1 MEAPGALRVTLRG
14 LRAIVWL
21 RWRLLKNSVSSGRK
35 RDAIEQISR
44 AMAFIVPV
52 AIAAL
57 SIGTFVA
64 VGVIGFLGGRAIGSG
79 LLDPPVGLFVL
90 RLILAVIFLLVI
102 ALAMTS
108 PTQGATAHYT
118 RLLLLPIHRRV
129 LHLVEVVAALADPWI
144 AIIACGLT
152 MFAVGILGGGRPDA
166 ALTALAGAIALVAV
180 LVCAA
185 SVASFLVAWLMRSR
199 RRGELFTLLFVMAF
213 SLASFLPAMLSRSLG
228 GEAREDATGGR
239 SRSFN
244 VREFDASLP
253 TWTAMLPSEL
263 HAGVIRDGLAR
274 RPARAAGRGAL
285 LAIQALALFLVSSR
299 VHRPMLSSLEGDSGR
314 RRSSEIKAT
323 APKLPWLTPAAS
335 AVAWAQFRGALR
347 SVRGRLTILLP
358 GPMLGILTIA
368 FRGIPTER
376 LAVTASEQGYL
387 MLGAA
392 LILTL
397 YSIHAVSM
405 NFFGSDRAG
414 LTLQLLSPIR
424 DRDLAWGK
432 IAGFAMIVAMG
443 AVVCL
448 AVSLSVA
455 RSGPAP
461 YWVATLLGGAATFM
475 LLSPVALWLSAL
487 FPVVSDLS
495 KTGSGGNPH
504 PLPMIAGTVCTALFA
519 LPAVLIVLAAEF
531 WLGNSVVAIPL
542 MAAWLAVT
550 IGIAVPL
557 INLSARTIGYRRENL
572 AMVAQGR

>member
-1 MEAPGALRVTLRG
+1 MGTGGLAVTLRG

-44 AMAFIVPV
+44 VMAFIVPV
-52 AIAAL
+52 AVAAL

-79 LLDPPVGLFVL
+79 LLDAPVGLFVL
-90 RLILAVIFLLVI
+90 RVILLAVFLLVV

-129 LHLVEVVAALADPWI
+129 LHIVEVVAALADPWI

-152 MFAVGILGGGRPDA
+152 TFAVGILAGGRPLA
-166 ALTALAGAIALVAV
+166 ALAAAAGAVALVAV

-199 RRGELFTLLFVMAF
+199 RRGELFTVLFVMAF
-213 SLASFLPAMLSRSLG
+213 SLASFLPAMISRTLD
-228 GEAREDATGGR
+228 EDAEGERGGRR

-253 TWTAMLPSEL
+253 GWTAFLPSEL
-263 HAGVIRDGLAR
+263 HARVIRDGLAR
-274 RPARAAGRGAL
+274 RPGRAAGAVGL
-285 LAIQALALFLVSSR
+285 LAMQALALFLISAR
-299 VHRPMLSSLEGDSGR
+299 VHRQMLSSLEGDSGR
-314 RRSSEIKAT
+314 RRSSEIKGR
-323 APKLPWLTPAAS
+323 APNVPLLSPAAS

-347 SVRGRLTILLP
+347 TVRGRLTVLLP
-358 GPMLGILTIA
+358 GPMLGILVIA
-368 FRGIPTER
+368 FRGMPTER
-376 LAVTASEQGYL
+376 LATTAAEQGYL
-387 MLGAA
+387 MLAA
-392 LILTL
+392 AFVLTL

-432 IAGFAMIVAMG
+432 VAGFAMIVAMG
-443 AVVCL
+443 GIVCL

-461 YWVATLLGGAATFM
+461 YWIATILGAGATFM
-475 LLSPVALWLSAL
+475 LLTPVALWFSAL

-504 PLPMIAGTVCTALFA
+504 PLPMIAGTICTAVFA
-519 LPAVLIVLAAEF
+519 APAVLIILAAEF
-531 WLGNSVVAIPL
+531 WFGRPFMAVPL
-542 MAAWLAVT
+542 MAAWLGVT
-550 IGIAVPL
+550 IIIAVPL

>member
-1 MEAPGALRVTLRG
+1 VAGAEAFRVTFRD

-79 LLDPPVGLFVL
+79 LLDPPIGLFVL
-90 RLILAVIFLLVI
+90 RILLAIVFLLII

-108 PTQGATAHYT
+108 PTQGASAHYT

-129 LHLVEVVAALADPWI
+129 LHLVEVVATLADPWI

-152 MFAVGILGGGRPDA
+152 TFSLGVAAGGRPMA
-166 ALTALAGAIALVAV
+166 ALAALGGTAGLVAV

-213 SLASFLPAMLSRSLG
+213 SFASFVPAMLSRTFGSESRDEG
-228 GEAREDATGGR
+228 TGRR

-244 VREFDASLP
+244 IREFDAALP
-253 TWTAMLPSEL
+253 AWTAFLPPEL
-263 HAGVIRDGLAR
+263 HAGIIRDGLAR
-274 RPARAAGRGAL
+274 RPGRVAIGVSVLGA
-285 LAIQALALFLVSSR
+285 QAVALFLLSAR
-299 VHRPMLSSLEGDSGR
+299 VHRHMLGSLEGEGGR
-314 RRSSEIKAT
+314 RRNAELRASALR
-323 APKLPWLTPAAS
+323 LPFFTPAAS

-376 LAVTASEQGYL
+376 LAIAATEHGYL

-392 LILTL
+392 LVLTL

-432 IAGFAMIVAMG
+432 VAGLAMVVAMG

-461 YWVATLLGGAATFM
+461 YWIATLLGGAATFM
-475 LLSPVALWLSAL
+475 LLSPVALWFSAL

-495 KTGSGGNPH
+495 KTGAGGNPH
-504 PLPMIAGTVCTALFA
+504 PLPMIAGTICTALFA
-519 LPAVLIVLAAEF
+519 APAAFIIMAAEF
-531 WLGNSVVAIPL
+531 WFGNAFAAVPL

-550 IGIAVPL
+550 IAIAVPL

>member
-1 MEAPGALRVTLRG
+1 VADAGGFRVTLRD
-14 LRAIVWL
+14 LRAIIWL

-44 AMAFIVPV
+44 AMGFIVPV

-64 VGVIGFLGGRAIGSG
+64 VGVVGFLGGRAIGSG
-79 LLDPPVGLFVL
+79 LLDAPIGLFVM
-90 RLILAVIFLLVI
+90 RLILAIVFLLVI
-102 ALAMTS
+102 ALSMTS

-129 LHLVEVVAALADPWI
+129 LHLVEVVATLADPWI

-152 MFAVGILGGGRPDA
+152 TFSIGMLAGGRPAA
-166 ALTALAGAIALVAV
+166 ALASLAGTAGMVAV

-213 SLASFLPAMLSRSLG
+213 SLASFVPAMVSRSFNSESPDTG
-228 GEAREDATGGR
+228 SARR

-244 VREFDASLP
+244 VRDFDASLP
-253 TWTAMLPSEL
+253 AWTAFLPPEL
-263 HAGVIRDGLAR
+263 HAGIIRDGLTR
-274 RPARAAGRGAL
+274 RPGRVAIGVTL
-285 LAIQALALFLVSSR
+285 LAAQAIGLFLLSAR
-299 VHRPMLSSLEGDSGR
+299 VHRHMLGSLEGEGGR
-314 RRSSEIKAT
+314 RRNAEIRASSMRLPLLT
-323 APKLPWLTPAAS
+323 AAAS

-347 SVRGRLTILLP
+347 TVRGRLTILLP

-368 FRGIPTER
+368 FRGIPRER
-376 LAVTASEQGYL
+376 LANAAAEQGYL

-392 LILTL
+392 LVLTL

-432 IAGFAMIVAMG
+432 VAGLAMIVAMG
-443 AVVCL
+443 TVVCL

-461 YWVATLLGGAATFM
+461 YWIATLLGGAATFT
-475 LLSPVALWLSAL
+475 LLSPVALWFSAL
-487 FPVVSDLS
+487 FPVASDLS
-495 KTGSGGNPH
+495 KTGAGGNPH
-504 PLPMIAGTVCTALFA
+504 PLPMIAGTLCTALFA
-519 LPAVLIVLAAEF
+519 APAALIIMAAEF
-531 WLGNSVVAIPL
+531 WFGNAFAAIPL
-542 MAAWLAVT
+542 MAAWLVVT
-550 IGIAVPL
+550 IAIAVPL

>member
-1 MEAPGALRVTLRG
+1 MDGGGIRGTLRG

-79 LLDPPVGLFVL
+79 LLDAPTGLFVL
-90 RLILAVIFLLVI
+90 RLILAAVFLLVV

-129 LHLVEVVAALADPWI
+129 LHLVEVAAALADPWI

-152 MFAVGILGGGRPDA
+152 TFAVGILAGGRPMV
-166 ALTALAGAIALVAV
+166 ALTAAGGAAALVAV

-213 SLASFLPAMLSRSLG
+213 SLASFLPAMISRTFNDRV
-228 GEAREDATGGR
+228 EAETSGRR
-239 SRSFN
+239 SRLFN
-244 VREFDASLP
+244 IREFDAALP
-253 TWTAMLPSEL
+253 PWTAFLPSEL
-263 HAGVIRDGLAR
+263 HARVISEGLAR
-274 RPARAAGRGAL
+274 RPARAAGAVGVLAL
-285 LAIQALALFLVSSR
+285 QALALFLVSSR
-299 VHRPMLSSLEGDSGR
+299 VHRQMLSSLEGDGSR
-314 RRSSEIKAT
+314 RGSSEIRAR
-323 APKLPWLTPAAS
+323 APKVPLLTPAAS

-358 GPMLGILTIA
+358 GPMLGILVIA
-368 FRGIPTER
+368 FRGMPAER
-376 LAVTASEQGYL
+376 LATTAAEQGYL
-387 MLGAA
+387 MLAA
-392 LILTL
+392 AFVLTL

-432 IAGFAMIVAMG
+432 VAGLGMIVSMG
-443 AVVCL
+443 AIVCL

-455 RSGPAP
+455 RSGPVP
-461 YWVATLLGGAATFM
+461 YWIATLLGAGATFM
-475 LLSPVALWLSAL
+475 LLTPVALWFSAL

-519 LPAVLIVLAAEF
+519 APAVLIVLAAEF
-531 WLGNSVVAIPL
+531 WFARPFMAVPL
-542 MAAWLAVT
+542 MAAWLGVT
-550 IGIAVPL
+550 IAIAVPL

-572 AMVAQGR
+572 AMIAQGR